1 VKKALQAPWRCVVE
15 EGESD
20 GDGGRGGGRACDDE
34 QLPHFVS
41 TYKKILSSPWP
52 LRTPLPPS
60 CCCQISA
67 TTLDAVQF
75 VSASGLFVAFVLY
88 FLGVTSFR

>member
-41 TYKKILSSPWP
+41 TYKKILSSP
-52 LRTPLPPS
+52 
-60 CCCQISA
+60 
-67 TTLDAVQF
+67 
-75 VSASGLFVAFVLY
+75 
-88 FLGVTSFR
+88 